1 MSPRQIK
8 LCVDGLCKSYTSPA
22 GQKVEAIRNISF
34 DIEDVF
40 SDDGKDIGE
49 FRVFLGPSGCGK
61 STILRIIAGLDF
73 PDRGSV
79 TLQGRKIQGPGK
91 DRGMVF
97 QKYASFEWLT
107 VQKNVEYGMNVNGVD
122 PKTRS
127 EVAAKL
133 IKDVGLSGF
142 ENAYPQH
149 LSGGMQQRVAIA
161 RTLAVT
167 PEVILMDEPFGALD
181 AQTRW
186 EMQSLL
192 TGIWEKNA
200 STVLFVTHDVEEAV
214 FLADRIFVMSAHPGM
229 IVGDYEVPF
238 ERPRELA
245 LKEKRDF
252 REFQNKILDELRK
265 SPGRGQVR
273 VGV

>member
-8 LCVDGLCKSYTSPA
+8 LSVDKLCKSFFTPS
-22 GQKVEAIRNISF
+22 GQKVEAIRDISF
-34 DIEDVF
+34 DVEDVF
-40 SDDGKDIGE
+40 SEDGKDVGE

-61 STILRIIAGLDF
+61 STILRIIAGLET
-73 PDRGSV
+73 PDRGTV
-79 TLQGRKIQGPGK
+79 TLQGKKILGPGK

-107 VQKNVEYGMNVNGVD
+107 VQKNIEYGMRLNGAD
-122 PKTRS
+122 PKVRADI
-127 EVAAKL
+127 AARL
-133 IKDVGLSGF
+133 IKDVGLDGF

-161 RTLAVT
+161 RTLAIN
-167 PEVILMDEPFGALD
+167 PAVILMDEPFGALD

-214 FLADRIFVMSAHPGM
+214 FLADRIFVMSVRPGM
-229 IVGDYEVPF
+229 IADEFEVPF
-238 ERPRELA
+238 ERPRDLG

-252 REFQNKILDELRK
+252 REFQGKVLDVLRK

-273 VGV
+273 VGI